1 MLPEQRIDG
10 SAQVLRV
17 SHGTY
22 QVVEC
27 VGFGGV
33 LATTPDHRDTRP
45 WAAAM
50 LYRGTGVALESVGV
64 SDTASGASTLTITI
78 TPAMLM
84 MYIRT
89 QMSTWLFR
97 FL

>member
-33 LATTPDHRDTRP
+33 LATTPDHREARP
-45 WAAAM
+45 WAATM
-50 LYRGTGVALESVGV
+50 
-64 SDTASGASTLTITI
+64 
-78 TPAMLM
+78 
-84 MYIRT
+84 
-89 QMSTWLFR
+89 
-97 FL
+97 

>member
-33 LATTPDHRDTRP
+33 LATTPDHREGHQTGSSSTMGLILNLRSL
-45 WAAAM
+45 WGERRSFC
-50 LYRGTGVALESVGV
+50 YRYEHGSRL
-64 SDTASGASTLTITI
+64 
-78 TPAMLM
+78 P
-84 MYIRT
+84 
-89 QMSTWLFR
+89 
-97 FL
+97 

>member
-17 SHGTY
+17 AHGTY

-33 LATTPDHRDTRP
+33 LTTTPDHREARP

-50 LYRGTGVALESVGV
+50 
-64 SDTASGASTLTITI
+64 
-78 TPAMLM
+78 
-84 MYIRT
+84 
-89 QMSTWLFR
+89 
-97 FL
+97 